1 MKIEYLL
8 TDKSMKVPPNYI
20 KVRIKK
26 IGCFY
31 FGIENDDDEKY
42 RDICLLISTI
52 HKSCAIF
59 SMLLISQNPDKQ
71 ESNMPSGIFFD
82 TDFYYIDLYLY
93 YASN

>member
-59 SMLLISQNPDKQ
+59 SMLLISQNPDKKVICLVEYFLTQ
-71 ESNMPSGIFFD
+71 IFTTTLSEHILNM
-82 TDFYYIDLYLY
+82 
-93 YASN
+93 